1 MTEQEKYKAAMREY
15 YDSQHTPYNHND
27 WVAASQLLIRERKK
41 RKRRFAFYFAMPL
54 LILSGLYSFW
64 FFTDSPPAT
73 SLQSTHQITPQ
84 TFPSTDNQIAPDA
97 IAKTVNQA
105 VGENSPPNKEQS
117 LSLVVTT
124 KPYKDPNGHKPANTT
139 NTKTTAYGPQ
149 MHSSLITGLRDIS
162 RDETP
167 NYTDI
172 NTNTPAYPSTNET
185 SITKKDSTVASA
197 SRGTAHTVESSS
209 IALPKDSMPPV
220 AFNSEDSLPQNNN
233 PAYTA
238 LNGTQTADSSHAINA
253 EAKNA
258 ILTDSVINKK
268 KYKDAFVFELGL
280 AQSFG
285 WKYLSREREAI
296 GRSPVFGISYAK
308 TIHPKFWCQFGL
320 RYQSVSPL
328 FSSSK
333 VSRVGY
339 YTGYGEESTVT
350 TITPVRLHYLIAPF
364 KCHLV
369 LNEHHHLGL
378 GLNVGYLMNV
388 SAKVTAYNEKPG
400 YTGPTQTSTQSGYM
414 QGFHWIDA
422 QLAASYTY
430 KLNSEWALHSELYYG
445 WIDIKEDAF
454 FNRIQIERNSGIKL
468 SLLYFM
474 ER

>member
-27 WVAASQLLIRERKK
+27 WMAASQLLIRERKK
-41 RKRRFAFYFAMPL
+41 RKRRIAFYFAMPL
-54 LILSGLYSFW
+54 LILGGLYSFW
-64 FFTDSPPAT
+64 FLAVSPSAT
-73 SLQSTHQITPQ
+73 SLQSPPQITPQ
-84 TFPSTDNQIAPDA
+84 TFPSPDQQIAKDA
-97 IAKTVNQA
+97 MAATINHSH
-105 VGENSPPNKEQS
+105 GENSLPHKKQS
-117 LSLVVTT
+117 QNLVLNT
-124 KPYKDPNGHKPANTT
+124 KPHTDPNSHKPT
-139 NTKTTAYGPQ
+139 NSTTTATTANGSQ
-149 MHSSLITGLRDIS
+149 THSPLITGIADVS
-162 RDETP
+162 RDESP
-167 NYTDI
+167 DYTAI
-172 NTNTPAYPSTNET
+172 NTNIPVDLPTNET
-185 SITKKDSTVASA
+185 AVSKKDSTDTAS
-197 SRGTAHTVESSS
+197 SRGIAHTVESSS
-209 IALPKDSMPPV
+209 NTLPKDSIPPV
-220 AFNSEDSLPQNNN
+220 PFNSVDFLTQNKLAFTSLNR
-233 PAYTA
+233 
-238 LNGTQTADSSHAINA
+238 TQTVDSSHAINA
-253 EAKNA
+253 EVKNV
-258 ILTDSVINKK
+258 IPTDSVINKK

-308 TIHPKFWCQFGL
+308 TIHTKLWCQFGL

-364 KCHLV
+364 KCHV
-369 LNEHHHLGL
+369 VVNEHHHLGL

-400 YTGPTQTSTQSGYM
+400 YTGPTQTSIQSGYM

-454 FNRIQIERNSGIKL
+454 FNRIQKERNSGIKL